1 MNEVSPTLCR
11 TPDPSSRALFLLIA
25 IAESWTSEILFDWPR
40 PPEELWNAPT
50 WLLEDTDP
58 EGVLLDELKWPFC
71 WLVQLPD
78 ITRAAMTDSCWVE
91 LMFVKVQ
98 DDEEGITRERRR
110 CKDRVGARKLQWGET
125 IVC

>member
-11 TPDPSSRALFLLIA
+11 TPEPSSRALFLLIA

-40 PPEELWNAPT
+40 PPEELWNPPT

-71 WLVQLPD
+71 WLAQLPD
-78 ITRAAMTDSCWVE
+78 ITLAAMAVVCWV
-91 LMFVKVQ
+91 
-98 DDEEGITRERRR
+98 
-110 CKDRVGARKLQWGET
+110 
-125 IVC
+125 